1 MKKYLFLI
9 IPFLVLASCSKPNHF
24 TLKGSIGP
32 SEQKTIYISR
42 VKVDEVVVADSAKID
57 RRGLFRFR
65 IKAMETDFYQVGT
78 SPDNFITLL
87 AGPGEK
93 IYLRS
98 PDENLAEN
106 YTVEGS
112 EGSEQI
118 RLLDIRLLKTKKSLD
133 SITDLYRKAETETDF
148 ETKGK
153 SLEDEYVKLLKDQRR
168 FNIEFIL
175 RHMRS
180 LSSIKALYQKV
191 DDDTYVLYESRDL
204 QYLKIVADSLQ
215 KYYPRSNHT
224 KALVADL
231 SREMNQFY
239 ARQLEQ
245 LSSSLP
251 ETKLDPDLMDL
262 TGKRISL
269 SSLRGKYVLLT
280 FWSVESRECIAENL
294 QFKEFYK
301 TYNRKGFEIYQV
313 NLDQDEDAWRNAV
326 RFDELPWISTREDDP
341 SNPQLARLYNVRSLP
356 ANYLYDPEGTIVAR
370 DIHGRTL
377 QLKLSQ
383 LFNTR

>member
-1 MKKYLFLI
+1 MKKYFFLI
-9 IPFLVLASCSKPNHF
+9 IPLLVLASCTRQNHF
-24 TLKGSIGP
+24 TVKGSFRALTR
-32 SEQKTIYISR
+32 KTIYMSR
-42 VKVDEVVVADSAKID
+42 VKVNETIPVDSAKTD
-57 RRGLFRFR
+57 ARGLFRFR
-65 IKAMETDFYQVGT
+65 VKAGETDFYQLGT

-93 IYLRS
+93 IFLS
-98 PDENLAEN
+98 SDEENFAEN

-112 EGSEQI
+112 EGSEEV
-118 RLLDIRLLKTKKSLD
+118 RLLDIRLLKTKKGLD
-133 SITDLYRKAETETDF
+133 SISGLYRKAETEADF
-148 ETKGK
+148 ETRGK
-153 SLEDEYVKLLKDQRR
+153 ALEEEYVKLLKDQRR

-175 RHMRS
+175 GNMRS
-180 LSSIKALYQKV
+180 LSAIKALYQKV

-204 QYLKIVADSLQ
+204 QYMKIVSDSLQ

-224 KALVADL
+224 RALVADL

-245 LSSSLP
+245 ISSSLP
-251 ETKLDPDLMDL
+251 ETRLDPDLKDL
-262 TGKRISL
+262 TGKRIRL
-269 SSLRGKYVLLT
+269 SSLKGKYVLLT
-280 FWSVESRECIAENL
+280 FWSVESRDCIAENL
-294 QFKEFYK
+294 QLKEFYK
-301 TYNRKGFEIYQV
+301 TYHRKGFEIYQV
-313 NLDQDEDAWRNAV
+313 NLDRDEEAWRNAV

-341 SNPQLARLYNVRSLP
+341 SNPQIARLYNVRSLP

-383 LFNTR
+383 VFNTR